1 MRNPFDLLQRQID
14 RIFDDFSTGS
24 RMPDLFSDSSSSG
37 LDLLPSVDVH
47 ETDNALMVTA
57 ELPGVDEKDVEIT
70 VADQMLTISG
80 EKKSE
85 REDKRGGTYRSERSY
100 GMFSRTINLPF
111 DIDPDKVEAKFDRG
125 VLTLTIPKPANARSN
140 VKKIPIKH

>member
-1 MRNPFDLLQRQID
+1 MRSPFDLLQRQID
-14 RIFDDFSTGS
+14 RIFDDFSTGFQV
-24 RMPDLFSDSSSSG
+24 PDLFSDSRSG
-37 LDLLPSVDVH
+37 FGMTPSIDVRETNDKLL
-47 ETDNALMVTA
+47 VTA

-80 EKKSE
+80 EKKAE
-85 REDKRGGTYRSERSY
+85 FEDDRGGAHRRERVY
-100 GMFSRTINLPF
+100 GRFSRSIALPF

-125 VLTLTIPKPANARSN
+125 VLTLTIPRPANAMSK